1 MKYAGPTVVANPV
14 AGMTIPGSSSSGR
27 STTLQQKLRRGTI
40 ATDVGFTT
48 FESGIR
54 AGWHAEINSKKFR
67 QAVCAEF
74 CATMIFVAFG
84 AASVVFTSDTATMS
98 SVLLSS
104 NLTTA
109 TEVPPSSSSLSA
121 LQGSGMDTVLTIQY
135 SLPRWLSISF
145 CFGLMIGVLVFSTGS
160 ISGGNLNPAVTIS
173 LAITQKMS
181 SFRATCYVVAQ
192 CFGAVLGAAFIR
204 SLAPDLYVAS
214 GGAANQVDWTNRFI
228 GTWTVVGSEMIGTA
242 LLVFTVCAAADVGR
256 EKNNKYQGALTPFI
270 IGFAVLIGHLFLI
283 PIDGCS
289 INPARTFGTAVV
301 MGNFKDHWVFWM
313 GPILGGMIAALV
325 YDNLFRMYRDRPNN
339 SSNNNNNDKLRNI
352 QDDIGADNKDNSS
365 RDIRVLNQMRLAT
378 GINDPDNGAI
388 DLADAYA
395 ASSALDTSSKNR
407 SSDWR

>member
-1 MKYAGPTVVANPV
+1 
-14 AGMTIPGSSSSGR
+14 
-27 STTLQQKLRRGTI
+27 
-40 ATDVGFTT
+40 
-48 FESGIR
+48 
-54 AGWHAEINSKKFR
+54 
-67 QAVCAEF
+67 
-74 CATMIFVAFG
+74 MIFVAFG
-84 AASVVFTSDTATMS
+84 AASVVFTSDAATMS

-104 NLTTA
+104 NLTDTSSTTTA
-109 TEVPPSSSSLSA
+109 TAVTDSSL
-121 LQGSGMDTVLTIQY
+121 QGTGTDTILTINY
-135 SLPRWLSISF
+135 DLPRWLSISL

-160 ISGGNLNPAVTIS
+160 ISGGNINPAVTIS

-204 SLAPDLYVAS
+204 SLAPDLYVAA
-214 GGAANQVDWTNRFI
+214 GGAANQINWSNRFI

-325 YDNLFRMYRDRPNN
+325 YDNLFRMYRDRPGGGG
-339 SSNNNNNDKLRNI
+339 SSSSSSGGGNDKLRNI
-352 QDDIGADNKDNSS
+352 QDDIGDDTNNNNMNNKGMNGNS
-365 RDIRVLNQMRLAT
+365 RDQRVFNQMRLAT
-378 GINDPDNGAI
+378 GINDPGSNSAI

-395 ASSALDTSSKNR
+395 ASSALGTGGTNGTNR